1 VKKSS
6 RIKASHVNSGSTFEG
21 NFQGKGA
28 GKFSIPKLQVE
39 EISSNSSPYG
49 GVALLSALLKQLRL
63 PQRLRNSLRLLK
75 KRRAYTEAEHV
86 LTHACNLYL
95 GGSCIEDISYLQT
108 DESIRRMLGTRQI
121 PDPTTAGDFLRRFD
135 KENLDALNE
144 VIDDTHEIV
153 WKKRYGKK
161 KRAVA
166 LVDLDSHLHPIYGN
180 QKEAADFNYKG
191 SYGYHPLVISLA
203 ETQEVLRIL
212 NRPGNVHSVDGAGA
226 LLDEVFP
233 MLKRNFKQIIVRGD
247 SAFASQELYDLCE
260 EHEQNFAFVS
270 ASHPNL
276 VKLAEIVPERK
287 WKRFDQNKTK
297 SKTRRKC
304 GKNLRRRQ
312 VNKRKM
318 RDLRLK
324 KQWFTEIPYTP
335 TGSKEEYRLVI
346 RRQKIEESN
355 QGELFTFYRY
365 RFAITNLP
373 DTYSPRD
380 VLKLVYQR
388 CDQENVIEQL
398 KSGVS
403 AMRMPSA
410 SFAANSAFLYCA
422 RMAHNFKAWLA
433 MLALP
438 SEVMRWE
445 WKRFRLAFV
454 YLSAQV
460 IYKAR
465 QTIVRLADSH
475 RYAKLLMS
483 GIVKLQT

>member
-1 VKKSS
+1 
-6 RIKASHVNSGSTFEG
+6 
-21 NFQGKGA
+21 
-28 GKFSIPKLQVE
+28 
-39 EISSNSSPYG
+39 
-49 GVALLSALLKQLRL
+49 
-63 PQRLRNSLRLLK
+63 
-75 KRRAYTEAEHV
+75 
-86 LTHACNLYL
+86 
-95 GGSCIEDISYLQT
+95 
-108 DESIRRMLGTRQI
+108 
-121 PDPTTAGDFLRRFD
+121 
-135 KENLDALNE
+135 
-144 VIDDTHEIV
+144 
-153 WKKRYGKK
+153 
-161 KRAVA
+161 
-166 LVDLDSHLHPIYGN
+166 
-180 QKEAADFNYKG
+180 
-191 SYGYHPLVISLA
+191 
-203 ETQEVLRIL
+203 
-212 NRPGNVHSVDGAGA
+212 
-226 LLDEVFP
+226 
-233 MLKRNFKQIIVRGD
+233 
-247 SAFASQELYDLCE
+247 
-260 EHEQNFAFVS
+260 
-270 ASHPNL
+270 
-276 VKLAEIVPERK
+276 
-287 WKRFDQNKTK
+287 
-297 SKTRRKC
+297 
-304 GKNLRRRQ
+304 
-312 VNKRKM
+312 M

-335 TGSKEEYRLVI
+335 TGSKEDYRLVI

-365 RFAITNLP
+365 RFAVTNLP
-373 DTYSPRD
+373 DSYSPRD